1 MACRRIA
8 SLVVLNSGIKE
19 LILQVLL
26 ANNITIQHNVYYNT
40 NISFCNILIF
50 SWNISLYTD
59 I

>member
-1 MACRRIA
+1 
-8 SLVVLNSGIKE
+8 VLNSGIKE

-40 NISFCNILIF
+40 NINFCNILIF

>member
-1 MACRRIA
+1 MARKRIA
-8 SLVVLNSGIKE
+8 SLVVLNSRIKE
-19 LILQVLL
+19 LIFQMLL

-40 NISFCNILIF
+40 NINFCNILIF